1 MIATHTVSD
10 VPQAFAL
17 YKFKDE
23 ARSFDGL
30 EPLWYFPAKGLGS
43 ASNGVRTAVP
53 TVEVNGNKATIYLYA
68 QNNGYAVYEFVNT
81 DLPEGVENVETE
93 TIKAQKLIENGQ
105 VFIIKNGVKYN
116 VLGVTVK

>member
-1 MIATHTVSD
+1 MV
-10 VPQAFAL
+10 
-17 YKFKDE
+17 
-23 ARSFDGL
+23 
-30 EPLWYFPAKGLGS
+30 FPSQRLGS